1 MLLSK
6 ELAAT
11 IQASEAA
18 ARAVGQGEVIPAP
31 SARVCCCPLPTLAPH
46 APPLPALSLS
56 HTHTLS
62 LPLPLPPP
70 FLSSLPFYP
79 SPICACYVHSTHPS
93 DTLRFAGSRGAVEQA
108 ALINETQ
115 QLLAKRLA
123 GNVQRQVCAF
133 SLARHSWCKAGS
145 LFFFWSLARLG
156 TPT

>member
-1 MLLSK
+1 
-6 ELAAT
+6 
-11 IQASEAA
+11 
-18 ARAVGQGEVIPAP
+18 
-31 SARVCCCPLPTLAPH
+31 
-46 APPLPALSLS
+46 
-56 HTHTLS
+56 
-62 LPLPLPPP
+62 
-70 FLSSLPFYP
+70 
-79 SPICACYVHSTHPS
+79 
-93 DTLRFAGSRGAVEQA
+93 VEQA